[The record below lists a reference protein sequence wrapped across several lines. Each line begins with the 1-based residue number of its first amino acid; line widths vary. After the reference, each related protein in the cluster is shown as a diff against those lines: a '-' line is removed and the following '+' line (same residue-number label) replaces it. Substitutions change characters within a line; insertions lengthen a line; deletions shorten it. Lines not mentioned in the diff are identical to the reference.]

1 MKTKV
6 YRILVPATTN
16 GGNIFSLEHHQVW
29 DEFVRKLVG
38 GVTVM
43 KSAKGQW
50 LSPTGVLYMDK
61 MIPCDINC
69 SKTQI
74 LEIARF
80 TKKHYNQEAIA
91 YYKVSGKMHV
101 I

>member
-1 MKTKV
+1 MKIKV

-16 GGNIFSLEHHQVW
+16 DNNEFSIEHHQVW
-29 DEFVRKLVG
+29 DKFVRKLVG
-38 GVTVM
+38 GVTIM

-50 LSPTGVLYMDK
+50 LNSDGILYMDK

-69 SKTQI
+69 TKKQI
-74 LEIARF
+74 KAIADF
-80 TKKHYNQEAIA
+80 TKKHYNQEKIA
-91 YYKVSGKMHV
+91 YYKISNGMKF